1 MPTPGNKSQLA
12 LAELFEQEAS
22 YNLVHIRKR
31 IQFFVL
37 FAWIWIAVTVLRRP
51 VAPCRPRGELTAA
64 LAGQRPVDRC
74 SA

>member
-37 FAWIWIAVTVLRRP
+37 FAWIWIAVTVLGVVLLLR
-51 VAPCRPRGELTAA
+51 VELGE
-64 LAGQRPVDRC
+64 
-74 SA
+74 S